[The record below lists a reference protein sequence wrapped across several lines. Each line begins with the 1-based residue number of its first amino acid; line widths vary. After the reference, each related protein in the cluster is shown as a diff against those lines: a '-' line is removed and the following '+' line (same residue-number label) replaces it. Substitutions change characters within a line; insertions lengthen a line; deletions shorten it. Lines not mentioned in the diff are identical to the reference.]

1 MRLSGKSKRYILA
14 TSVLLIIVI
23 LTIIEM
29 AHQYAVADIPVFL
42 SVFMHVFVMTFIIGV
57 IESAVKLYKSIKE
70 DK

>member
-29 AHQYAVADIPVFL
+29 THQYAVADIPVFL
-42 SVFMHVFVMTFIIGV
+42 SVFMHVFVITFIIGV